1 MTITEQKHDNVYEF
15 VIDGNLDTTTSPD
28 LEKRFSAITP
38 DITEIVFDFSNLTYI
53 SSAGLRTI
61 LYANETIGEG
71 GTLTIKGANP
81 MVRDI
86 FDTTGFSDM
95 LNILD

>member
-71 GTLTIKGANP
+71 GMLTIKGANP